1 MKSGGITMT
10 ARGFSKDLGDNVKG
24 IFTACPHDGDGTLG
38 TGGRTGTNCG
48 VFVNRIH
55 NVGTNLSAI

>member
-10 ARGFSKDLGDNVKG
+10 ARGFSEDLGDNVKG

-48 VFVNRIH
+48 VFVN
-55 NVGTNLSAI
+55 